1 MNRLA
6 LQICGIALL
15 CLSTS
20 SIWAMSGPEVAD
32 ALNMRLADTPEKCA
46 ANQPDYACSG
56 VLARPM
62 AQNHPY
68 NFWEHDSAASQR
80 GSEQF
85 VYLRS
90 DLPAATATENTGFI
104 LMNRFEALAQDKAYD
119 VSSRPQPETVEVSNW
134 DAQTPAKVAVQA
146 LYYRLDVPGALW
158 RGQRHQL
165 SWYQA
170 TGEWLPLVRYQ
181 PSDSLVFGFA
191 QSEQLN
197 EGYAVAARINA
208 RYVDTAPACPDRS
221 ARYNCNG
228 VWVRGAGPGNF
239 RVWNNT
245 PDSKL
250 NNAVSFSFYAADTQV
265 VQSSNYTQGYILKAS
280 GAPAAQPITLRCM
293 YPQNAATSR
302 RNNPCSH
309 QGVCRSLG
317 ITTATQWNNRYNGGR
332 NGTCAFDADQ
342 AGFQLA
348 AEVRKLRSANDWNE
362 AVMNVWPDNVPADLP
377 LEAFYYRNTAT
388 AKDTARRYQREFNQD
403 TAGGYLP
410 VLALDTYAANG
421 QLVEYRPE
429 DQYFE

>member
-46 ANQPDYACSG
+46 ANQPDYSCSG
-56 VLARPM
+56 VLARPT
-62 AQNHPY
+62 AQSHPY

-80 GSEQF
+80 GSEKF

-90 DLPAATATENTGFI
+90 DLPATTATENTGYV

-119 VSSRPQPETVEVSNW
+119 VSIRPQPETVEVSNW
-134 DAQTPAKVAVQA
+134 DAQAPAKVAVQA
-146 LYYRLDVPGALW
+146 LYYRLGVPGALW

-181 PSDSLVFGFA
+181 PNDSLVFGFA
-191 QSEQLN
+191 QSEQLY

-208 RYVDTAPACPDRS
+208 RYEDTAPACPDGS

-228 VWVRGAGPGNF
+228 VWVRGTGMGSF
-239 RVWNNT
+239 RAWNNT
-245 PDSKL
+245 YDSKR
-250 NNAVSFSFYAADTQV
+250 NNAVSFSYFAADTRV
-265 VQSSNYTQGYILKAS
+265 VQAAAYTQGYILKAS
-280 GAPAAQPITLRCM
+280 GTPAAQPITLRCM
-293 YPQNAATSR
+293 YVYNGQTSGK
-302 RNNPCSH
+302 NNPCSH

-317 ITTATQWNNRYNGGR
+317 ITTTAQWAKRYPVSRSGI
-332 NGTCAFDADQ
+332 CAFGADQ
-342 AGFQLA
+342 ADFQLA
-348 AEVRKLRSANDWNE
+348 AEIRRLYSQNDWNE
-362 AVMNVWPDNVPADLP
+362 AVMNVWPDNVPGDLP
-377 LEAFYYRNTAT
+377 LEAFYYRSTAT
-388 AKDTARRYQREFNQD
+388 TKDNARRYQREFNQD

-410 VLALDTYAANG
+410 VLALDTYAPNG

>member
-62 AQNHPY
+62 AQSHPY

-80 GSEQF
+80 GSEKF

-90 DLPAATATENTGFI
+90 DLPAASATENTGFI
-104 LMNRFEALAQDKAYD
+104 LMNRFEALAQEKAYD
-119 VSSRPQPETVEVSNW
+119 VSARPQPETVEVSNW

-146 LYYRLDVPGALW
+146 LYYRLGVPGALW

-181 PSDSLVFGFA
+181 PSDSLIFGFA
-191 QSEQLN
+191 QSEQLY

-208 RYVDTAPACPDRS
+208 RYVDTAPACPDGS

-228 VWVRGAGPGNF
+228 VWVRGAGTGNF

-245 PDSKL
+245 FDSKR
-250 NNAVSFSFYAADTQV
+250 NNAVSFSFYAADTHV
-265 VQSSNYTQGYILKAS
+265 VQSPTYTQGYILKAS
-280 GAPAAQPITLRCM
+280 SAPAAQPITLRCM
-293 YPQNAATSR
+293 YPQNAYTSGS
-302 RNNPCSH
+302 NYPCSH
-309 QGVCRSLG
+309 QGVCRSMG
-317 ITTATQWNNRYNGGR
+317 ITTAQQWVSRYNGTR
-332 NGTCAFDADQ
+332 STCAFDADQ
-342 AGFQLA
+342 AGFQVA
-348 AEVRKLRSANDWNE
+348 AEVRKLRSAQDWNE
-362 AVMNVWPDNVPADLP
+362 AVMNVWPDNVPGDLP
-377 LEAFYYRNTAT
+377 LEAFYYRNPTT
-388 AKDTARRYQREFNQD
+388 AKENARRYQREFNQD

-410 VLALDTYAANG
+410 VMALDTYAPNG

>member
-1 MNRLA
+1 MNRRV
-6 LQICGIALL
+6 LQICGMALL
-15 CLSTS
+15 CLFTS

-56 VLARPM
+56 VLVRPM

-68 NFWEHDSAASQR
+68 KFWEHDAAASQR
-80 GSEQF
+80 GSEMF

-90 DLPAATATENTGFI
+90 DLPAATATEKTGFV

-119 VSSRPQPETVEVSNW
+119 VSIRPHPETVEVSNW

-146 LYYRLDVPGALW
+146 LYYRLGVPGALW

-170 TGEWLPLVRYQ
+170 TGEWLPLLRYQ
-181 PSDSLVFGFA
+181 PNDPLVFGFA
-191 QSEQLN
+191 QSEQLY

-208 RYVDTAPACPDRS
+208 RYVDTAPACPDGS

-228 VWVRGAGPGNF
+228 VWVRGTGVGNF
-239 RVWNNT
+239 RAWNNS
-245 PDSKL
+245 PDSKR
-250 NNAVSFSFYAADTQV
+250 NNAVSFSFFAADTHV
-265 VQSSNYTQGYILKAS
+265 VQASGYTQGYILRAS
-280 GAPAAQPITLRCM
+280 GTPANQPITLRCM
-293 YPQNAATSR
+293 YPQNAGTSGH
-302 RNNPCSH
+302 NNPCSH
-309 QGVCRSLG
+309 QGNCRSLG
-317 ITTATQWNNRYNGGR
+317 ITTASQWNSRYNGGR
-332 NGTCAFDADQ
+332 NGTCAFDAGQ

-348 AEVRKLRSANDWNE
+348 AEVRKLRFVGAWNE

-388 AKDTARRYQREFNQD
+388 AKENARRYQREYNQD

-421 QLVEYRPE
+421 RLVEYRPE
-429 DQYFE
+429 DQYVE

>member
-20 SIWAMSGPEVAD
+20 SIWAMSGPEVAE

-62 AQNHPY
+62 AQSHPY

-104 LMNRFEALAQDKAYD
+104 LMNRFEALAQEKAYD
-119 VSSRPQPETVEVSNW
+119 VSARPQPETVEVSNW

-146 LYYRLDVPGALW
+146 LYYRLGIPGALW
-158 RGQRHQL
+158 RGQRNQL

-191 QSEQLN
+191 QSEQLY

-208 RYVDTAPACPDRS
+208 RYVDTAPACPDGS

-228 VWVRGAGPGNF
+228 VWVRGAGTGNF

-245 PDSKL
+245 LDSKR
-250 NNAVSFSFYAADTQV
+250 NNAVSFSYFAADTRV
-265 VQSSNYTQGYILKAS
+265 VQAPGYAQGYILKAS
-280 GAPAAQPITLRCM
+280 SAPAAQPITLRCM
-293 YPQNAATSR
+293 YPKNAGTSR
-302 RNNPCSH
+302 AIDPCSH
-309 QGVCRSLG
+309 HGVCRSMG
-317 ITTATQWNNRYNGGR
+317 ITTVQQWSSRYSGNQF
-332 NGTCAFDADQ
+332 TCAFGTDQ
-342 AGFQLA
+342 ADFQLA
-348 AEVRKLRSANDWNE
+348 AEVRKVRSASDWNE
-362 AVMNVWPDNVPADLP
+362 AVMNVWPDNVPGDLP
-377 LEAFYYRNTAT
+377 LEAFYYRNPTT
-388 AKDTARRYQREFNQD
+388 AKDSARRYQREFNQD

-410 VLALDTYAANG
+410 IMALDTYAPNG